1 MTFGRPSTYR
11 LLEMEIGDVK
21 EFPAPTSADVNRIA
35 RISSMTGIRHDRY
48 FRCKTNKQT
57 RMTSV
62 TRIR

>member
-1 MTFGRPSTYR
+1 MTHGRPPVFKF
-11 LLEMEIGDVK
+11 LEMEVGDVK
-21 EFPAPTSADVNRIA
+21 EFPAPTATDVTRIA
-35 RISSMTGIRHDRY
+35 RNASQTGIRHDRY

>member
-1 MTFGRPSTYR
+1 
-11 LLEMEIGDVK
+11 MEIGDVK
-21 EFPAPTSADVNRIA
+21 EFPAPTTADVNRIA
-35 RISSMTGIRHDRY
+35 RISSMTGRRHDRY